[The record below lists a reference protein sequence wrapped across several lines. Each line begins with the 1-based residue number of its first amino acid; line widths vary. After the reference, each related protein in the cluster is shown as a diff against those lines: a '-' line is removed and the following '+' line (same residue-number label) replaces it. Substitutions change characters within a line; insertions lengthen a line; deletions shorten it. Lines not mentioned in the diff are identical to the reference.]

1 MAGLSDMPHRSVMV
15 AVCLAGLALVVGG
28 CGRPLP
34 EVVPV
39 RGVVTVDGKPVVL
52 MDVVFQPLPGTP
64 GAGAVGRTGS
74 DGRFEMVAIVGGA
87 TRVLPG
93 ARPGRYRVVFAEP
106 ELYTP
111 DGMPQRR
118 PAEAGAITV
127 PHKYMDANA
136 SPPEVEVIAGMPDVV
151 LDLQSK

>member
-1 MAGLSDMPHRSVMV
+1 MPHHSARV
-15 AVCLAGLALVVGG
+15 AVCLAGLAVVVGG

-39 RGVVTVDGKPVVL
+39 RGVATVDGKPVVL
-52 MDVVFQPLPGTP
+52 MDVVLQPLPGTP

-87 TRVLPG
+87 TRVLHG
-93 ARPGRYRVVFAEP
+93 ARPGRYRLAFAEP
-106 ELYTP
+106 ELYTS

-118 PAEAGAITV
+118 PAEAGPVTV
-127 PHKYMDANA
+127 PQKYMDAKA
-136 SPPEVEVIAGMPDVV
+136 SPLEVEVIAGMPDVV
-151 LDLQSK
+151 LELQSK

>member
-1 MAGLSDMPHRSVMV
+1 MPHRSVRV
-15 AVCLAGLALVVGG
+15 AVCLAGLAVVVGG

-39 RGVVTVDGKPVVL
+39 RGVATVDGKPVVL
-52 MDVVFQPLPGTP
+52 MDVVLQPLPGTP

-87 TRVLPG
+87 TRALHG
-93 ARPGRYRVVFAEP
+93 ARPGRYRVAFAEP

-118 PAEAGAITV
+118 PAEAGAVTV
-127 PHKYMDANA
+127 PHKYMDAGA
-136 SPPEVEVIAGMPDVV
+136 SPLEIEVAKGMAP
-151 LDLQSK
+151 LQIELSSR